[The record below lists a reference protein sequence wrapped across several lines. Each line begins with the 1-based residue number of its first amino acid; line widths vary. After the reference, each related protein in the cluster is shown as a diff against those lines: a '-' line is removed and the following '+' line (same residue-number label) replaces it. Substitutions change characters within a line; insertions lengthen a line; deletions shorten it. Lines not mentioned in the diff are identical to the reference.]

1 MKTVTKAKILNRL
14 GLFNIARS
22 ITYLRDLS
30 NPGILNF
37 YKDFIKK
44 DSLCFDVGANI
55 GKVTDILL
63 RLGARVIAIE
73 PNPECVQYLKF
84 KYRFN
89 KRVIVVSEA
98 LDAVAGRK
106 KLYLCEVNSLA
117 TLAPDWIRACKES
130 KRYDEFNWNKQID
143 VEADTLDNLIKK
155 YGKPDYLKIDVE
167 GNELNV
173 LKGLSSK
180 VPLISLEIC
189 PETMASTQDCIN
201 YLSYAGD
208 IRFNLSSGES
218 AVKFDLPEWIT
229 AAEMATALEGKP
241 RFGYL
246 WAR

>member
-1 MKTVTKAKILNRL
+1 M
-14 GLFNIARS
+14 
-22 ITYLRDLS
+22 
-30 NPGILNF
+30 
-37 YKDFIKK
+37 
-44 DSLCFDVGANI
+44 
-55 GKVTDILL
+55 
-63 RLGARVIAIE
+63 VIAIE

-173 LKGLSSK
+173 LKGLSS
-180 VPLISLEIC
+180 
-189 PETMASTQDCIN
+189 N
-201 YLSYAGD
+201 